1 MTLAVQRSQR
11 STLTVAALS
20 VSNTRKTTMK
30 FELTT
35 GTFDGRRRVALGVA
49 GLALAGLGLP
59 SLAQGRR
66 PFRFVVPLPP
76 GSGVDAIARLVA
88 AKVSEYTSQPALVD
102 NKPGAAGF
110 LAVQAML
117 GAPADGHT
125 VLVVGNSTLTI
136 NPVAFKSLPYDPVA
150 DFVPVKLFGGGYC
163 VLIVPNASHYTK
175 LSDLVADARN
185 RPGALNYASGTTTY
199 ELYTEMFNQQ
209 AQIKTTRIPFKG
221 TADAVNGILSA
232 TADYAVVDAT
242 AAYELIRG
250 GRVRALAFTG
260 PSRSPVLPQVPTAI
274 EAGFPKFD
282 AFVWVA
288 AFVSSK
294 TKPEQVQQLRELL
307 ARAHGST
314 DLQEFYA
321 RTATVQFHLEP
332 EQIHQFMVDELGRM
346 KTLAAAVGLQPQ

>member
-1 MTLAVQRSQR
+1 MRF
-11 STLTVAALS
+11 
-20 VSNTRKTTMK
+20 N
-30 FELTT
+30 FTT
-35 GTFDGRRRVALGVA
+35 GTFDGRRRVALQVT

-59 SLAQGRR
+59 ARAQNRR
-66 PFRFVVPLPP
+66 PLRFVVPLPP

-88 AKVSEYTSQPALVD
+88 AKVGEYTKQPAMVE

-110 LAVQAML
+110 LAVQAVL

-136 NPVAFKSLPYDPVA
+136 NPVAFSSLPYDPAA

-163 VLIVPNASHYTK
+163 LLIVPAASPYAR
-175 LSDLVADARN
+175 LSGLVADARS
-185 RPGALNYASGTTTY
+185 RPGALNYASGSTTY

-209 AQIKTTRIPFKG
+209 AQIRTTRIPFKG
-221 TADAVNGILSA
+221 TADAVNGIVSA

-242 AAYELIRG
+242 AAHELVRS
-250 GRVRALAFTG
+250 GRIRALAFTG
-260 PSRSPVLPQVPTAI
+260 PSRSPALPQVPTSG

-294 TKPEQVQQLRELL
+294 TKPEQVQQLRELF
-307 ARAHGST
+307 ARANMSAE
-314 DLQEFYA
+314 LQDYYA
-321 RTATVQFHLEP
+321 RTGTVQSRLEP
-332 EQIHQFMVDELGRM
+332 EQIQQFMLEEMGRM
-346 KTLAAAVGLQPQ
+346 KTLAAAAGLKPQ

>member
-1 MTLAVQRSQR
+1 MKLV
-11 STLTVAALS
+11 
-20 VSNTRKTTMK
+20 TTTSA
-30 FELTT
+30 FN
-35 GTFDGRRRVALGVA
+35 GRRRVALGAA

-59 SLAQGRR
+59 ALAQGRR

-76 GSGVDAIARLVA
+76 GSGVDAIARLAA
-88 AKVSEYTSQPALVD
+88 AKVGEYTSQPALVE

-117 GAPADGHT
+117 AAPADGHT
-125 VLVVGNSTLTI
+125 LLVVGNSTLTI

-163 VLIVPNASHYTK
+163 VLIVPSASPYTK
-175 LSDLVADARN
+175 LSDLVADARS
-185 RPGALNYASGTTTY
+185 RPGALNYATGTTTY

-209 AQIKTTRIPFKG
+209 AQIKGTRIPFKG

-242 AAYELIRG
+242 AANELVRS

-260 PSRSPVLPQVPTAI
+260 PSRSPALPQVPTAT
-274 EAGFPKFD
+274 EAGYPKFD

-294 TKPEQVQQLRELL
+294 TKPEQVNQLRELL
-307 ARAHGST
+307 ARAHGSNEM
-314 DLQEFYA
+314 QEFYA
-321 RTATVQFHLEP
+321 RTGTVQFRLEP